1 MLPLCVF
8 GFKMACWLEFERER
22 EREREKDSVACQ
34 REREKRDRSKT
45 NRDDLKLHETKK
57 LVGGD
62 EPENVN

>member
-1 MLPLCVF
+1 MSSVSRWPVGLNL
-8 GFKMACWLEFERER
+8 RER

>member
-1 MLPLCVF
+1 MSSVSRWPVGLNLR
-8 GFKMACWLEFERER
+8 ERER